1 MTKLVIVND
10 DERNEEDLLEI
21 KLIKENNSVK
31 LMSRYRD
38 RVWKTELIIN
48 SDRMLILTPEGNV
61 TWRLVEKFI

>member
-1 MTKLVIVND
+1 MTKLIIVND
-10 DERNEEDLLEI
+10 DEKDEEDLLEV
-21 KLIKENNSVK
+21 KLVKENSGVK